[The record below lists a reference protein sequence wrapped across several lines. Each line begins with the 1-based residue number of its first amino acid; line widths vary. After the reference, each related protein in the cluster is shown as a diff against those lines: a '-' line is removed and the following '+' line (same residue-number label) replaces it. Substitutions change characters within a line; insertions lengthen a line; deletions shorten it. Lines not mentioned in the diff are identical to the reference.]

1 MTTDYIRL
9 IATVVFGLA
18 VFSTPVRAHQEPLTV
33 EELEKFVEETGG
45 VLYQNDEREVG
56 SVFLFGTQATNADLA
71 HLSGLM
77 ALELLFLSGTQVT
90 GGGVAELQ
98 KALPN
103 CRISS

>member
-1 MTTDYIRL
+1 MNTDYIRL

-33 EELEKFVEETGG
+33 EELETLMEETEG
-45 VLYQNDEREVG
+45 VLYQNDEGEVDG
-56 SVFLFGTQATNADLA
+56 VFLFRTQVTDADLA
-71 HLSGLM
+71 HLSGLT
-77 ALELLFLSGTQVT
+77 ALEELYLSDTQVT
-90 GGGVAELQ
+90 SGGVAELQ